1 MKQCRIGILP
11 ACVLFTWVA
20 FVSASYAADAG
31 KKPSREGFD
40 TAQPPELNEY
50 SFELTTD
57 EPGMQDLPG
66 LPQPK
71 DQPPIK
77 NIDDV
82 TLPFV
87 GLKFKK
93 SFETK

>member
-1 MKQCRIGILP
+1 MRLLFVG
-11 ACVLFTWVA
+11 VLFTLVA
-20 FVSASYAADAG
+20 FVSVSYAADAD
-31 KKPSREGFD
+31 KKPPRGNSDAGRS
-40 TAQPPELNEY
+40 PELNGY
-50 SFELTTD
+50 SFELSTD
-57 EPGMQDLPG
+57 EPGMHDLPG